1 MKKLILYLAFIG
13 LCGEASAQMPM
24 NMPMGPKKKPVPAKV
39 EPSKKVPVKAAD
51 NMKGMDMPMAK
62 PAESMPV
69 VPGDKTVKVVST
81 PPHTVRYD
89 LYVKDTIVNY
99 SGKPKRAIAVNG
111 GLPAP
116 TLYFTEGD
124 TAAIYVHNTL
134 TEETIIHW
142 HGVILPN
149 QYDGVPFL
157 TTQPIQSGK
166 THLFKFPVVQHG
178 THFYHTH
185 SGLQQQIGLYGAL
198 VFYKRNERP
207 AKEYTMVLSDWTD
220 MNPKE
225 VDRSLHNATDWFA
238 IQKGTT
244 QSYAE
249 AIRSGNFKTKLANEW
264 KRMNAMDVSD
274 VYYDK
279 FLING
284 KAEDVQTQFKAGDKV
299 RLRVTNGG
307 SSTYFW
313 LTWAGGK
320 MTVVANDGNDVVPVE
335 VNRLIIGVAETYD
348 MVVTIPKEGS
358 YEFLATPEDR
368 TKSAS
373 LWLGKGAR
381 INAPHLPKLKYFA
394 GMQMMNGMMGMDGN
408 MKAME
413 GMEMSN
419 QQMDMN
425 TVMYPEISGDENPKV
440 DAKPMSGD
448 MPGMDMGNTT
458 KKAMPKDNSM
468 AGMDMSST
476 AKKPMQ
482 KNNNMPGMD
491 MGNSSTDIVT
501 LNYGMLRSPTKTTLP
516 PGPVKNLYFELTG
529 NMNRYVWSINNKT
542 LSEADKILIKKGEN
556 VRVVLYN
563 NTMMRH
569 PMHLHGH
576 DFRVLNGQGDYAPL
590 KNTLDIM
597 PMERDTIEFAASYSG
612 DWFFHCHILYHMMSG
627 MGRVFEYENSPPN
640 PELMDP
646 AMDYKMLKM
655 DDQMPHFMAQ
665 VGLESNGSDGHVMLA
680 NTRWQATSM
689 WHLGLNEKMGYESET
704 MVGRYIGKMQWLFP
718 YVGFDYHHKQFDAGE
733 YNIFGSEATNLFG
746 QQSNK
751 DNRHTVVAGLA
762 YTLPMLFVADARV
775 DGDGK
780 FRFQLGREDIPVSKR
795 LRFSIMVNTD
805 KEYAAGFRYIVTKYF
820 GLSTHYDSDMGLGG
834 GLTLT
839 Y

>member
-1 MKKLILYLAFIG
+1 
-13 LCGEASAQMPM
+13 
-24 NMPMGPKKKPVPAKV
+24 
-39 EPSKKVPVKAAD
+39 
-51 NMKGMDMPMAK
+51 MPMAK
-62 PAESMPV
+62 PAADMPV
-69 VPGDKTVKVVST
+69 VSGDKTVKFES
-81 PPHTVRYD
+81 PPPKTVRYD
-89 LYVKDTIVNY
+89 LYVKDTTVNY
-99 SGKPKRAIAVNG
+99 SGKAKRAIAING
-111 GLPAP
+111 SLPAP

-124 TAAIYVHNTL
+124 TAEIYVHNTL
-134 TEETIIHW
+134 NEETIIHW

-157 TTQPIQSGK
+157 TTQPIQPGK

-178 THFYHTH
+178 THFYHSH
-185 SGLQQQIGLYGAL
+185 SGLQEQSGMYGAL
-198 VFYKRNERP
+198 IFYKRNERL

-225 VDRSLHNATDWFA
+225 VNRSLHNATDWFA

-284 KAEDVQTQFKAGDKV
+284 KPEAIQPQFKAGDKV

-320 MTVVANDGNDVVPVE
+320 MTVVANDGEDVVPVE
-335 VNRLIIGVAETYD
+335 ADRLIIGVAETYD
-348 MVVTIPKEGS
+348 VVVTIPKNGS
-358 YEFLATPEDR
+358 YEFLATAEDR

-373 LWLGKGAR
+373 LWLGKGER
-381 INAPHLPKLKYFA
+381 VNAPHLPKLKYFA
-394 GMQMMNGMMGMDGN
+394 GMKMMNGMMKMDGN
-408 MKAME
+408 MKEMD

-419 QQMDMN
+419 QVMDMN
-425 TVMYPEISGDENPKV
+425 TVMYPEITGVENSKTKNTMP
-440 DAKPMSGD
+440 DPMA
-448 MPGMDMGNTT
+448 GMDMGKST
-458 KKAMPKDNSM
+458 KKPMQKDNSM
-468 AGMDMSST
+468 AGMDMGGSSS
-476 AKKPMQ
+476 A
-482 KNNNMPGMD
+482 
-491 MGNSSTDIVT
+491 DIVT
-501 LNYGMLRSPTKTTLP
+501 LNYGMLRSPAKTTLP

-556 VRVVLYN
+556 VRIIMYN

-576 DFRVLNGQGDYAPL
+576 NFRVINGQGDYSPL

-640 PELMDP
+640 PEIPNPEKSYQMV
-646 AMDYKMLKM
+646 KM
-655 DDQMPHFMAQ
+655 DDRMPHLMAR
-665 VGLESNGSDGHVMLA
+665 VGLESNGSDGRVVLA

-689 WHLGLNEKMGYESET
+689 WHLGLNSKMGYESET

-718 YVGFDYHHKQFDAGE
+718 YVGFDYHYKVLDPNGK
-733 YNIFGSEATNLFG
+733 NIFGSEETNMFG
-746 QQSNK
+746 QKSNK
-751 DNRHTVVAGLA
+751 DNRHTAVAGLA
-762 YTLPMLFVADARV
+762 YTLPMLAIADARI

-780 FRFQLGREDIPVSKR
+780 LRFQLSREDIPVSKR
-795 LRFSIMVNTD
+795 LRLNLMVNTD
-805 KEYAAGFRYIVTKYF
+805 KEYTAGLRYIMTKYF
-820 GLSTHYDSDMGLGG
+820 SLSTYYDSDMGLGG
-834 GLTLT
+834 GLTIT